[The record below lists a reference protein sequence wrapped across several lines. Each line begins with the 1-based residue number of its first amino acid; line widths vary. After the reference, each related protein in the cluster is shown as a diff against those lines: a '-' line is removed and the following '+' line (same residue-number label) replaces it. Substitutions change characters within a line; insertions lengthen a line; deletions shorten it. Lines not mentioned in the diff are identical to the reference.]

1 MCYCFAE
8 FFFLFCDLLF
18 VYKNVYLPVVFAD
31 MIGVGIIDIFRRR
44 CHVEVQA

>member
-1 MCYCFAE
+1 MLHCFAE

-18 VYKNVYLPVVFAD
+18 VYKKCLFAVVFAD
-31 MIGVGIIDIFRRR
+31 VIGVGIIDIFRRQ

>member
-1 MCYCFAE
+1 MLYCFAE

-18 VYKNVYLPVVFAD
+18 AVVFAD
-31 MIGVGIIDIFRRR
+31 VIGVGIIDIFRKR